1 MRVRWL
7 AGYAAERGATGTPLR
22 AKNDVCA
29 QETFNYAHGA
39 PASSDTKKKERH
51 AMPVLQRVH
60 PPRFPQQPKAF
71 HLVTPL
77 LHHHR
82 QEVDAP

>member
-7 AGYAAERGATGTPLR
+7 AGDAAERGATGTPLR
-22 AKNDVCA
+22 VKNVVCV
-29 QETFNYAHGA
+29 QETFEYTHGP
-39 PASSDTKKKERH
+39 PASTDAKKGRH

-77 LHHHR
+77 VHHHR